1 MKRLF
6 PLALA
11 LAVAGTGAGCAPTE
25 GPPRALAPQLVPD
38 TNHPDYRVSGPIGS
52 PKALQQPLL
61 SYGSS
66 GTVSLPAQQGAG
78 AGDVSLDFAD
88 TDIREVVAQILGSI
102 LKVNYTIDPAV
113 HGTATLHT
121 VTPLARSQL
130 LPTLEALLSETGAT
144 LVDTDGLYRVLPAA
158 APGSGSASSAGLA
171 SGGGT
176 SGAQLV
182 PLRYVSA
189 TDLAKVLQPFAGQS
203 ARIVVD
209 PGSNSLVIAG
219 DPDARDAL
227 VALAQAFD
235 TNLLAG
241 QSYAL
246 LPSPQGGA
254 ADFAT
259 ELQTAF
265 RAQGGG
271 LTNLVRVVPM
281 ERAGAVLVI
290 ASQPEYIDAARRV
303 YDLLERKQRATVR
316 SWNVYYLKDAKAE
329 DAAYLLQEAFTPDN
343 VTATPSSTTTSQQ
356 SGTSATGGAGTPGIG
371 TGTSA
376 GAGAGGSSQTAVGGG
391 IGTGTAINGTS
402 GGILGGGNSEP
413 AATGGS
419 SSGQSAAP
427 SQTAANPLLGGLSAS
442 GGGAGGAS
450 DADALRIIPDDHN
463 NSVMIYATQDEEE
476 RIDAMLRKIDILPL
490 QVRIDAT
497 IAEVT
502 LNSALQYGTQFFFRS
517 GGINGILNNTAAAT
531 PLGTPSS
538 TVLSTAFPGFVLSGN
553 GAGGA
558 PIALQALQAVTTVK
572 VLSSPELM
580 VLDGETA
587 RLQVGQLVPYLASSS
602 QSTVANSA
610 VINNINYQPT
620 GVIMSVTPR
629 ISEGGRVTLDIS
641 QQVSAVDTSVS
652 TSTTGISS
660 PTFSEQDVSSRVTVQ
675 DGQTVGLA
683 GLITDNLTKTN
694 SGIPFLKDIP
704 LIGLL
709 AGTQNNTRTRDEL
722 LILITPHVQYDENDA
737 RALTADLQSQ
747 LQDAATVPGELNS
760 LQSPGSDDPNS
771 VVRRQLRL
779 DQ

>member
-1 MKRLF
+1 MKRLL
-6 PLALA
+6 PLVIALA
-11 LAVAGTGAGCAPTE
+11 AAGCAPTE
-25 GPPRALAPQLVPD
+25 GPPRVLAPQLLPD
-38 TNHPDYRVSGPIGS
+38 TNHPDHRVSGPIGS
-52 PKALQQPLL
+52 PTPLQQPVL
-61 SYGSS
+61 SYGAP

-78 AGDVSLDFAD
+78 AGDVTLDFAD
-88 TDIREVVAQILGSI
+88 TDIREVVAEILGSI
-102 LKVNYTIDPAV
+102 LKVNYSIDPAV

-144 LVDTDGLYRVLPAA
+144 LVDTNGLYRVLPLAA
-158 APGSGSASSAGLA
+158 AGGGGAGGGLA
-171 SGGGT
+171 AGSDT
-176 SGAQLV
+176 SGDQLV
-182 PLRYVSA
+182 TLHYVSA
-189 TDLAKVLQPFAGQS
+189 ADLAKVLQPFAGQG
-203 ARIVVD
+203 ARIAVD

-227 VALAQAFD
+227 VSLAQAFD

-265 RAQGGG
+265 RAQGEG
-271 LTNLVRVVPM
+271 LTNVVRVVPM

-290 ASQPEYIDAARRV
+290 ASQPDYIDAARRI
-303 YDLLERKQRATVR
+303 YDLLEQKQRETVR

-343 VTATPSSTTTSQQ
+343 VTATPSSSTTSQQ
-356 SGTSATGGAGTPGIG
+356 SGATSGGATSSPGIG
-371 TGTSA
+371 GGTSA
-376 GAGAGGSSQTAVGGG
+376 SSSGGIGSQGFGTGSAIGGASGGVVGGGGSSGQGA
-391 IGTGTAINGTS
+391 S
-402 GGILGGGNSEP
+402 GG
-413 AATGGS
+413 ATG
-419 SSGQSAAP
+419 SGGPAP
-427 SQTAANPLLGGLSAS
+427 AQAAANPLLGGL
-442 GGGAGGAS
+442 GAGGGGGS
-450 DADALRIIPDDHN
+450 TSGADALRIIPDDHN
-463 NSVMIYATQDEEE
+463 NSVMIYATQDEED
-476 RIDAMLRKIDILPL
+476 RIDGMLRKIDILPL

-502 LNSALQYGTQFFFRS
+502 LNSQLQYGTQFFFRS
-517 GGINGILNNTAAAT
+517 GGINGILNNTSGPT
-531 PLGTPSS
+531 PLGSTPAS
-538 TVLSTAFPGFVLSGN
+538 TILSTAFPGFILSGS

-587 RLQVGQLVPYLASSS
+587 RLQVGQLVPYLTSSS

-629 ISEGGRVTLDIS
+629 VSEDGLVTLDIS
-641 QQVSAVDTSVS
+641 QQVSSVDTSVS
-652 TSTTGISS
+652 TTTTGISS
-660 PTFSEQDVSSRVTVQ
+660 PTFSEQDVSSRVTVK

-683 GLITDNLTKTN
+683 GLITDNLTKSN

-747 LQDAATVPGELNS
+747 LRDAATIPGELNG
-760 LQSPGSDDPNS
+760 LQSPGSDDPNA
-771 VVRRQLRL
+771 VVRQKLRL

>member
-1 MKRLF
+1 MKRLL
-6 PLALA
+6 PLVVALA
-11 LAVAGTGAGCAPTE
+11 AAGCAPTE
-25 GPPRALAPQLVPD
+25 GPPQALAPQLLPD
-38 TNHPDYRVSGPIGS
+38 TNHPDNRVSGPIGY
-52 PKALQQPLL
+52 PTPLQQPVL
-61 SYGSS
+61 SYGAPS
-66 GTVSLPAQQGAG
+66 TVSLPAEQGAG

-130 LPTLEALLSETGAT
+130 LPTLQALLSEAGAT
-144 LVDTDGLYRVLPAA
+144 LVDTDGLYRILPLAA
-158 APGSGSASSAGLA
+158 AGGGGGVAGGGLA
-171 SGGGT
+171 AGSDT

-182 PLRYVSA
+182 ALQYVSA
-189 TDLAKVLQPFAGQS
+189 TDLAKVLQPFAGQG
-203 ARIVVD
+203 ARIAVD

-246 LPSPQGGA
+246 LPAPQGGA

-265 RAQGGG
+265 RAQGEG
-271 LTNLVRVVPM
+271 LTNVVRVVPM

-290 ASQPEYIDAARRV
+290 ASQPDYIDAARRV
-303 YDLLERKQRATVR
+303 YDLLEQRQRETVR

-343 VTATPSSTTTSQQ
+343 VTATPSGSTTNQQNSTTTQGSV
-356 SGTSATGGAGTPGIG
+356 GTSGIDTGTGAGTAGGVSSQGIG
-371 TGTSA
+371 S
-376 GAGAGGSSQTAVGGG
+376 
-391 IGTGTAINGTS
+391 GTAINGSS
-402 GGILGGGNSEP
+402 GGVFGGGTMGP
-413 AATGGS
+413 AAGGGGS
-419 SSGQSAAP
+419 TASSAAP
-427 SQTAANPLLGGLSAS
+427 SQTAANPLLGGLNASAA
-442 GGGAGGAS
+442 GGGTS
-450 DADALRIIPDDHN
+450 DADALRIIPDEQN

-502 LNSALQYGTQFFFRS
+502 LNSQLQYGTQFFFRS
-517 GGINGILNNTAAAT
+517 GGINGILNNTSVST
-531 PLGTPSS
+531 PLGATPAS
-538 TVLSTAFPGFVLSGN
+538 TVLSTAFPGFILSGN
-553 GAGGA
+553 AAGGA

-587 RLQVGQLVPYLASSS
+587 RLQVGQLVPYLTSSS

-629 ISEGGRVTLDIS
+629 VSEGGLVTLDIS

-652 TSTTGISS
+652 TTTTGISS

-747 LQDAATVPGELNS
+747 LQDAAAVPGELNR
-760 LQSPGSDDPNS
+760 LQSPGSDDPNA
-771 VVRRQLRL
+771 VVRQQLRL

>member
-1 MKRLF
+1 MKRLL
-6 PLALA
+6 P
-11 LAVAGTGAGCAPTE
+11 LAVALAAAGCAPTE
-25 GPPRALAPQLVPD
+25 GPPRALAPQLLPD
-38 TNHPDYRVSGPIGS
+38 TNHPDNRVSGPIGY
-52 PKALQQPLL
+52 PTPLQQPIL
-61 SYGSS
+61 SYGAP
-66 GTVSLPAQQGAG
+66 GTVSLPAGQGPG

-88 TDIREVVAQILGSI
+88 TDIREVIAQILGSI

-144 LVDTDGLYRVLPAA
+144 LVDTDGLYRVLPLAA
-158 APGSGSASSAGLA
+158 ASGAGGPAGGGLA
-171 SGGGT
+171 SGGDT
-176 SGAQLV
+176 SGDQLV
-182 PLRYVSA
+182 SLRYVSA
-189 TDLAKVLQPFAGQS
+189 TDLAKVLQPFAGQG
-203 ARIVVD
+203 ARIAVD

-227 VALAQAFD
+227 VSLAQAFD
-235 TNLLAG
+235 SNLLAG

-265 RAQGGG
+265 RSQGEG
-271 LTNLVRVVPM
+271 LTNVVRVVPM
-281 ERAGAVLVI
+281 ERAGAVLVV

-303 YDLLERKQRATVR
+303 YDLLERKQRETVR

-343 VTATPSSTTTSQQ
+343 VTATPSSSTTSQQ
-356 SGTSATGGAGTPGIG
+356 SSTTTQGGSTSQGIG

-376 GAGAGGSSQTAVGGG
+376 ASAGGAGSQG
-391 IGTGTAINGTS
+391 IGTGTSINGTS
-402 GGILGGGNSEP
+402 GGILGSGGGTGQ
-413 AATGGS
+413 AA
-419 SSGQSAAP
+419 SGDASAGASAAP
-427 SQTAANPLLGGLSAS
+427 SQTAANPLLGGLNGS
-442 GGGAGGAS
+442 GGAGGAT
-450 DADALRIIPDDHN
+450 DTDALRIIPDEQN

-476 RIDAMLRKIDILPL
+476 RVDAMLRKIDILPL

-502 LNSALQYGTQFFFRS
+502 LNSQLQYGTQFFFRS
-517 GGINGILNNTAAAT
+517 GGINGILNNTAT
-531 PLGTPSS
+531 P
-538 TVLSTAFPGFVLSGN
+538 TVLGLTPATTALSPAFPGFILSGN

-587 RLQVGQLVPYLASSS
+587 RLQVGQLVPYLTSSS

-629 ISEGGRVTLDIS
+629 VSEGGLVTLDIS

-652 TSTTGISS
+652 TTTTGISS

-683 GLITDNLTKTN
+683 GLITDNQTKTN

-722 LILITPHVQYDENDA
+722 LILITPHVQFDENDA

-747 LQDAATVPGELNS
+747 LQDAATVPAELNG
-760 LQSPGSDDPNS
+760 LQSPGSDDPNA

>member
-1 MKRLF
+1 MKRLL
-6 PLALA
+6 P
-11 LAVAGTGAGCAPTE
+11 LAVALAAAGAAAGCAPTA
-25 GPPRALAPQLVPD
+25 GPPRTLAPQLLPD
-38 TNHPDYRVSGPIGS
+38 TNHPDDRVSGPIGY
-52 PKALQQPLL
+52 PAAMPQPLL
-61 SYGSS
+61 SYGAPA
-66 GTVSLPAQQGAG
+66 TVSLPPAQGAG

-144 LVDTDGLYRVLPAA
+144 LVETDGLYRVLPASGA
-158 APGSGSASSAGLA
+158 GGAGGGAGGPGGGGLA
-171 SGGGT
+171 GGGDT
-176 SGAQLV
+176 SGDQLV
-182 PLRYVSA
+182 PLHYVSA
-189 TDLAKVLQPFAGQS
+189 TDLAKVLQPFVGQS
-203 ARIVVD
+203 ARIAVD

-227 VALAQAFD
+227 VSLAQAFD

-265 RAQGGG
+265 RSQGDG
-271 LTNLVRVVPM
+271 LTNVVRVVPM
-281 ERAGAVLVI
+281 ERAGAVLLI
-290 ASQPEYIDAARRV
+290 AAQPAYIDAARRV
-303 YDLLERKQRATVR
+303 YDLLERKQRETVR
-316 SWNVYYLKDAKAE
+316 NWNVYYLKDTKAE

-343 VTATPSSTTTSQQ
+343 VTATPSASTTNQQ
-356 SGTSATGGAGTPGIG
+356 GSGATTGGTSSSGIG

-376 GAGAGGSSQTAVGGG
+376 GTASGGSPG
-391 IGTGTAINGTS
+391 IGSGTSINGTS
-402 GGILGGGNSEP
+402 GGILGGG
-413 AATGGS
+413 
-419 SSGQSAAP
+419 SSGAGAGGGASTGASAAP
-427 SQTAANPLLGGLSAS
+427 SQTAANPLLGGLGAS
-442 GGGAGGAS
+442 GGSGGTT
-450 DADALRIIPDDHN
+450 DTDALRIIPDEQN
-463 NSVMIYATQDEEE
+463 NSVMIYATQDEED
-476 RIDAMLRKIDILPL
+476 RIDAMLRKIDIVPL

-502 LNSALQYGTQFFFRS
+502 LNSQLQYGTQFFFRS
-517 GGINGILNNTAAAT
+517 GGINGILNNTSVST
-531 PLGTPSS
+531 PLGSTPAS

-580 VLDGETA
+580 VLDGQTA
-587 RLQVGQLVPYLASSS
+587 RLQVGQLVPYLTSSS

-610 VINNINYQPT
+610 VINSIDYQPT
-620 GVIMSVTPR
+620 GVIMNVTPR
-629 ISEGGRVTLDIS
+629 VSEGGLVTLDIS

-652 TSTTGISS
+652 TTTTGISS
-660 PTFSEQDVSSRVTVQ
+660 PTFSEQDVSSRVTVK

-683 GLITDNLTKTN
+683 GLITDNLTKSN

-737 RALTADLQSQ
+737 RALTSDLQSQ
-747 LQDAATVPGELNS
+747 LQDAATVPGELNG
-760 LQSPGSDDPNS
+760 LQSPGSDDPNA
-771 VVRRQLRL
+771 VVRHQLHL

>member
-1 MKRLF
+1 MKRLL
-6 PLALA
+6 PLVVALA
-11 LAVAGTGAGCAPTE
+11 AAGCAPTE
-25 GPPRALAPQLVPD
+25 GTPRALAPQLLPD
-38 TNHPDYRVSGPIGS
+38 TNHPDMRVSGPIGT
-52 PKALQQPLL
+52 PTPLQQPVL
-61 SYGSS
+61 SYGTP
-66 GTVSLPAQQGAG
+66 GTVSLPAGQGAG

-88 TDIREVVAQILGSI
+88 TDIRVVVAQILGSI

-130 LPTLEALLSETGAT
+130 LPTLQALLSETGAT
-144 LVDTDGLYRVLPAA
+144 LADTDGLYRVLPIAA
-158 APGSGSASSAGLA
+158 AGAAGGGGAGGGGLAGSSAT
-171 SGGGT
+171 SGG
-176 SGAQLV
+176 QLL
-182 PLRYVSA
+182 PLRYASA
-189 TDLAKVLQPFAGQS
+189 TDLAKVLQPFIGQS
-203 ARIVVD
+203 ARIAVD

-219 DPDARDAL
+219 DPDARNAL
-227 VALAQAFD
+227 VSLAQAFD

-265 RAQGGG
+265 RAQGTG
-271 LTNLVRVVPM
+271 LTNVVRVVPM

-290 ASQPEYIDAARRV
+290 ASQPQYIDAARRV
-303 YDLLERKQRATVR
+303 YDLLEQKQRATVR
-316 SWNVYYLKDAKAE
+316 SWNVYYLKNAKSE
-329 DAAYLLQEAFTPDN
+329 DTAYLLQEAFTPDN
-343 VTATPSSTTTSQQ
+343 VTATPSSSTASQQ
-356 SGTSATGGAGTPGIG
+356 GSTTASGGTSGTGIG
-371 TGTSA
+371 TGTNA
-376 GAGAGGSSQTAVGGG
+376 GSGGG
-391 IGTGTAINGTS
+391 IGTQGIGSGSSIGGTS
-402 GGILGGGNSEP
+402 GGLLGGGGQS
-413 AATGGS
+413 AGGGS
-419 SSGQSAAP
+419 SGGTSAAP
-427 SQTAANPLLGGLSAS
+427 SQTAANPLLGGLNS
-442 GGGAGGAS
+442 GGGGGGSS
-450 DADALRIIPDDHN
+450 DTDALRIIPDQQN
-463 NSVMIYATQDEEE
+463 NSVMIYATQDEED
-476 RIDAMLRKIDILPL
+476 RINAMLRKIDIVPL

-502 LNSALQYGTQFFFRS
+502 LNSALQYGTQFFFKS
-517 GGINGILNNTAAAT
+517 GGINGILNNGNSA
-531 PLGTPSS
+531 LGTPAS
-538 TVLSTAFPGFVLSGN
+538 TILSTAFPGFVLGGT

-587 RLQVGQLVPYLASSS
+587 RLQVGQLVPYLTSSS
-602 QSTVANSA
+602 QSTVAAAA

-629 ISEGGRVTLDIS
+629 VSEGGLVTLDIS
-641 QQVSAVDTSVS
+641 QQVSAIDTSVS
-652 TSTTGISS
+652 TTTTGISS
-660 PTFSEQDVSSRVTVQ
+660 PTFSEQNVSSRVTVQ

-683 GLITDNLTKTN
+683 GLITDNLTKSN

-709 AGTQNNTRTRDEL
+709 AGTQHNTRTRDEL

-747 LQDAATVPGELNS
+747 LQDAATVPAELNG
-760 LQSPGSDDPNS
+760 LQSPGSDDPNA

-779 DQ
+779 DH

>member
-1 MKRLF
+1 MKRLL
-6 PLALA
+6 PLVVALA
-11 LAVAGTGAGCAPTE
+11 AAGCAATGVPPT
-25 GPPRALAPQLVPD
+25 ALTPQLLPD
-38 TNHPDYRVSGPIGS
+38 TDHANTRVSGPIGYPGPS
-52 PKALQQPLL
+52 RQPVL
-61 SYGSS
+61 SYGEPT
-66 GTVSLPAQQGAG
+66 TVSLPAGQGAG

-88 TDIREVVAQILGSI
+88 TDIREVVAQILGAI

-130 LPTLEALLSETGAT
+130 LPTLQALLSETGAT
-144 LVDTDGLYRVLPAA
+144 LVNTDGLYRILPAA
-158 APGSGSASSAGLA
+158 STAGGGSSAAGGLA
-171 SGGGT
+171 AGGGT
-176 SGAQLV
+176 AGDQLV
-182 PLRYVSA
+182 PLHYASA
-189 TDLAKVLQPFAGQS
+189 TDLAKVLQPFVAQG
-203 ARIVVD
+203 ARIAVD

-265 RAQGGG
+265 RAQGEG
-271 LTNLVRVVPM
+271 LTNVVRVVPM
-281 ERAGAVLVI
+281 ERAGAVLII
-290 ASQPEYIDAARRV
+290 ASAPAYIDQAKRV
-303 YDLLERKQRATVR
+303 YDLLERQQRQTVR
-316 SWNVYYLKDAKAE
+316 SWNVYYLKDTKAE

-343 VTATPSSTTTSQQ
+343 VTATPSASTTSQQ
-356 SGTSATGGAGTPGIG
+356 SGAASSGGTSGSGIG
-371 TGTSA
+371 TGTTA
-376 GAGAGGSSQTAVGGG
+376 GAAGGAGSQGIGFGTSISGAAGGAGSGGG
-391 IGTGTAINGTS
+391 IGQGSS
-402 GGILGGGNSEP
+402 GAS
-413 AATGGS
+413 ATGS
-419 SSGQSAAP
+419 AAAP
-427 SQTAANPLLGGLSAS
+427 SQTAANPLLGGLNSS
-442 GGGAGGAS
+442 GGGGMS
-450 DADALRIIPDDHN
+450 DSDALRIIPDAQN
-463 NSVMIYATQDEEE
+463 NSMLIYATQDEQD
-476 RIDAMLRKIDILPL
+476 RIDAMLRKIDIVPL

-502 LNSALQYGTQFFFRS
+502 LNSQLQYGTQFFFKS
-517 GGINGILNNTAAAT
+517 GGINGILNNTT
-531 PLGTPSS
+531 SSTLLGSNPAS

-572 VLSSPELM
+572 VLSSPELL

-587 RLQVGQLVPYLASSS
+587 RLQVGQLVPYLTSSA
-602 QSTVANSA
+602 QSTVANSE
-610 VINNINYQPT
+610 VVNNINYQPT
-620 GVIMSVTPR
+620 GVIMSVTPQV
-629 ISEGGRVTLDIS
+629 SEGGLVTLDIS
-641 QQVSAVDTSVS
+641 QQVSAVDTSVN
-652 TSTTGISS
+652 TTTTGISS
-660 PTFSEQDVSSRVTVQ
+660 PTFTQQEVTSKVTVQ

-683 GLITDNLTKTN
+683 GLITDNLTKSN

-722 LILITPHVQYDENDA
+722 LILITPHVEYNERDA

-747 LQDAATVPGELNS
+747 LQDAAAVPADLNRA
-760 LQSPGSDDPNS
+760 QSPGSDDPNA
-771 VVRRQLRL
+771 VIRRQLRL

>member
-1 MKRLF
+1 MKRLL
-6 PLALA
+6 PLVIALA
-11 LAVAGTGAGCAPTE
+11 AAGCAPTE
-25 GPPRALAPQLVPD
+25 GPPRVLAPQLLPD
-38 TNHPDYRVSGPIGS
+38 TNHPDHRVSGPIGS
-52 PKALQQPLL
+52 PTPLQQPVL
-61 SYGSS
+61 SYGAP
-66 GTVSLPAQQGAG
+66 GTVSLPTQQGAG
-78 AGDVSLDFAD
+78 AGDVTLDFAD
-88 TDIREVVAQILGSI
+88 TDIREVVAEILGSI
-102 LKVNYTIDPAV
+102 LKVNYSIDPAV

-144 LVDTDGLYRVLPAA
+144 LVDTNGLYRVLPLAA
-158 APGSGSASSAGLA
+158 AGGGGAGGGLA
-171 SGGGT
+171 AGSDT
-176 SGAQLV
+176 SGDQLV
-182 PLRYVSA
+182 TLHYVSA
-189 TDLAKVLQPFAGQS
+189 ADLAKVLQPFAGQG
-203 ARIVVD
+203 ARIAVD

-227 VALAQAFD
+227 VSLAQAFD

-265 RAQGGG
+265 RAQGEG
-271 LTNLVRVVPM
+271 LTNVVRVVPM

-290 ASQPEYIDAARRV
+290 ASQPDYIDAARRI
-303 YDLLERKQRATVR
+303 YDLLEQKQRETVR

-343 VTATPSSTTTSQQ
+343 VTATPSSSTTSQQ
-356 SGTSATGGAGTPGIG
+356 SGATSGGATSSPGIG
-371 TGTSA
+371 GGTSA
-376 GAGAGGSSQTAVGGG
+376 SSSGGIGSQGFGTGSAIGGASGGVVGGGGSSGQGA
-391 IGTGTAINGTS
+391 S
-402 GGILGGGNSEP
+402 GG
-413 AATGGS
+413 ATG
-419 SSGQSAAP
+419 SGGPAP
-427 SQTAANPLLGGLSAS
+427 AQAAANPLLGGL
-442 GGGAGGAS
+442 GAGGGGGS
-450 DADALRIIPDDHN
+450 TSGADALRIIPDDHN
-463 NSVMIYATQDEEE
+463 NSVMIYATQDEED
-476 RIDAMLRKIDILPL
+476 RIDGMLRKIDILPL

-502 LNSALQYGTQFFFRS
+502 LNSQLQYGTQFFFRS
-517 GGINGILNNTAAAT
+517 GGINGILNNTSGPT
-531 PLGTPSS
+531 PLGSTPAS
-538 TVLSTAFPGFVLSGN
+538 TILSTAFPGFILSGS

-587 RLQVGQLVPYLASSS
+587 RLQVGQLVPYLTSSS

-629 ISEGGRVTLDIS
+629 VSEDGLVTLDIS
-641 QQVSAVDTSVS
+641 QQVSSVDTSVS
-652 TSTTGISS
+652 TTTTGISS
-660 PTFSEQDVSSRVTVQ
+660 PTFSEQDVSSRVTVK

-683 GLITDNLTKTN
+683 GLITDNLTKSN

-747 LQDAATVPGELNS
+747 LRDAATIPGELNG
-760 LQSPGSDDPNS
+760 LQSPGSDDPNA
-771 VVRRQLRL
+771 VVRQKLRL

>member
-1 MKRLF
+1 MKRL
-6 PLALA
+6 PLAVA
-11 LAVAGTGAGCAPTE
+11 LAVAGAAAGCAPTE
-25 GPPRALAPQLVPD
+25 GPPRALPPQLLPD
-38 TNHPDYRVSGPIGS
+38 TNHPNERVSGPIGS
-52 PKALQQPLL
+52 PTPLQQPLL
-61 SYGSS
+61 SYGTP
-66 GTVSLPAQQGAG
+66 GTVSLPSGQGPG

-102 LKVNYTIDPAV
+102 LRVNYTIDPAV

-144 LVDTDGLYRVLPAA
+144 LVDTDGLYRVVPAA
-158 APGSGSASSAGLA
+158 APGSASASSGGLA
-171 SGGGT
+171 GGGGT
-176 SGAQLV
+176 SGDQLV
-182 PLRYVSA
+182 PLHYVSA

-203 ARIVVD
+203 ARIAVD

-265 RAQGGG
+265 RAQGQG

-290 ASQPEYIDAARRV
+290 ASQPDYIDAARRV

-356 SGTSATGGAGTPGIG
+356 SGTSATGTTGTPGIG

-376 GAGAGGSSQTAVGGG
+376 GAGAGGSGQTAGSGG
-391 IGTGTAINGTS
+391 IGTGTSINGTS
-402 GGILGGGNSEP
+402 GGILGGGNPEP

-427 SQTAANPLLGGLSAS
+427 SQTAANPLLGGLGA
-442 GGGAGGAS
+442 GGGAGGGS
-450 DADALRIIPDDHN
+450 GADALRIIPDDHN
-463 NSVMIYATQDEEE
+463 NSVMIYSTQDEEE

-531 PLGTPSS
+531 PLGTPTS

-587 RLQVGQLVPYLASSS
+587 RLQVGQLVPYLTSSS

-641 QQVSAVDTSVS
+641 QQVSAVDTSVN
-652 TSTTGISS
+652 TTTTGISS

-722 LILITPHVQYDENDA
+722 LILITPHVQFDENDA

-747 LQDAATVPGELNS
+747 LQDAATVPGQLNS
-760 LQSPGSDDPNS
+760 LQSPGSDDPNA
-771 VVRRQLRL
+771 VARQRLRL

>member
-1 MKRLF
+1 MKRLL
-6 PLALA
+6 P
-11 LAVAGTGAGCAPTE
+11 LAVALAAAGCAQTE
-25 GPPRALAPQLVPD
+25 APPRALAPQLLPD
-38 TNHPDYRVSGPIGS
+38 TNHPDNRISGPIGY
-52 PKALQQPLL
+52 PTPLQQPVL
-61 SYGSS
+61 SYGTP
-66 GTVSLPAQQGAG
+66 GTVSLPADQGAG
-78 AGDVSLDFAD
+78 GGDVSLDFAD

-121 VTPLARSQL
+121 VTPLSRSQL

-144 LVDTDGLYRVLPAA
+144 LVDTDGLYRILPLAA
-158 APGSGSASSAGLA
+158 AGGGGGAAGGGLA
-171 SGGGT
+171 TGSDT
-176 SGAQLV
+176 SGDQLV
-182 PLRYVSA
+182 ALQYVSA
-189 TDLAKVLQPFAGQS
+189 TDLARVLQPFAGQG
-203 ARIVVD
+203 ARIAVD

-265 RAQGGG
+265 RAEGQG

-290 ASQPEYIDAARRV
+290 AAQPEYIDAARRV
-303 YDLLERKQRATVR
+303 YDLLEQKQRETVR

-343 VTATPSSTTTSQQ
+343 VTATPSSSTTGQQ
-356 SGTSATGGAGTPGIG
+356 SGTPTAGSTSGSGIG

-376 GAGAGGSSQTAVGGG
+376 SSSGG
-391 IGTGTAINGTS
+391 IGTQGIGSGAAINGTS
-402 GGILGGGNSEP
+402 GGILGSSGNGQ
-413 AATGGS
+413 AASGGS
-419 SSGQSAAP
+419 SAGSSPAP
-427 SQTAANPLLGGLSAS
+427 SQTAANPLLGGLNS
-442 GGGAGGAS
+442 GGGGGAAS
-450 DADALRIIPDDHN
+450 DTDTLRIIPDDQN

-502 LNSALQYGTQFFFRS
+502 LNSQLQYGTQFFFRS
-517 GGINGILNNTAAAT
+517 GGINGILNNTAAST
-531 PLGTPSS
+531 PLGTPAS
-538 TVLSTAFPGFVLSGN
+538 TVLSTAFPGFVLAGS

-587 RLQVGQLVPYLASSS
+587 RLQVGQLVPYLTSSS
-602 QSTVANSA
+602 QSTVADSA

-629 ISEGGRVTLDIS
+629 VSEGGLVTLDIS

-652 TSTTGISS
+652 TTTTGISS

-747 LQDAATVPGELNS
+747 LQDAATVPGELNG
-760 LQSPGSDDPNS
+760 LQSPGSDDPNA

>member
-1 MKRLF
+1 MKRLL
-6 PLALA
+6 P
-11 LAVAGTGAGCAPTE
+11 LAVALAAAGCAPTE
-25 GPPRALAPQLVPD
+25 APPRALAPQLLPD
-38 TNHPDYRVSGPIGS
+38 TNHPDNRVSGPIGS
-52 PKALQQPLL
+52 PTPLQQPVL
-61 SYGSS
+61 SYGAP

-121 VTPLARSQL
+121 VTPLTRSQL

-144 LVDTDGLYRVLPAA
+144 LVNTDGLYRILPLAA
-158 APGSGSASSAGLA
+158 AGGQAGGGQAGGGLA
-171 SGGGT
+171 AGGDT
-176 SGAQLV
+176 SGDQLV
-182 PLRYVSA
+182 SLRYVSA
-189 TDLAKVLQPFAGQS
+189 TDLAKVLQPFAGQG
-203 ARIVVD
+203 ARIAVD

-227 VALAQAFD
+227 VSLAQAFD

-265 RAQGGG
+265 RAQGAG
-271 LTNLVRVVPM
+271 LTNVVRVVPM

-290 ASQPEYIDAARRV
+290 ASEPEYVDAARRV
-303 YDLLERKQRATVR
+303 YDLLEQKQRETVR
-316 SWNVYYLKDAKAE
+316 SWNVYYLRDAKAE

-343 VTATPSSTTTSQQ
+343 VTATPSSSTTSQQ
-356 SGTSATGGAGTPGIG
+356 SGTSTQGSTSSPGIGNGTNAGTSGGISSQGIG
-371 TGTSA
+371 TGTD
-376 GAGAGGSSQTAVGGG
+376 
-391 IGTGTAINGTS
+391 INGTT
-402 GGILGGGNSEP
+402 GGILGGGGGTGQ
-413 AATGGS
+413 AAGGGS
-419 SSGQSAAP
+419 ASGQNAAP
-427 SQTAANPLLGGLSAS
+427 SQTAANPLLGGLS
-442 GGGAGGAS
+442 GGGGTGAES
-450 DADALRIIPDDHN
+450 DTNALRIIPDEHN
-463 NSVMIYATQDEEE
+463 NSVMIYATQDEED

-502 LNSALQYGTQFFFRS
+502 LNSQLQYGTQFFFRS
-517 GGINGILNNTAAAT
+517 GGINGILNNTSIST
-531 PLGTPSS
+531 PLGSAPAS
-538 TVLSTAFPGFVLSGN
+538 TVLSTAFPGFILSGN

-587 RLQVGQLVPYLASSS
+587 RLQVGQLVPYLSSSS
-602 QSTVANSA
+602 QSTVAGSA
-610 VINNINYQPT
+610 VINNVQYQPT

-629 ISEGGRVTLDIS
+629 VSEGGLVTLDIS

-652 TSTTGISS
+652 TTTTGIMS

-709 AGTQNNTRTRDEL
+709 AGTQNNQRTRDEL

-747 LQDAATVPGELNS
+747 LQDAATVPAELNG
-760 LQSPGSDDPNS
+760 LQSPGSDDPNAI
-771 VVRRQLRL
+771 VRQKLRL

>member
-1 MKRLF
+1 MKRLL
-6 PLALA
+6 PLVIALA
-11 LAVAGTGAGCAPTE
+11 AAGCAPTE
-25 GPPRALAPQLVPD
+25 GPPRVLAPQLLPD
-38 TNHPDYRVSGPIGS
+38 TNHPDHRVSGPIGS
-52 PKALQQPLL
+52 PTPLQQPVL
-61 SYGSS
+61 SYGAP

-78 AGDVSLDFAD
+78 AGDVTLDFAD
-88 TDIREVVAQILGSI
+88 TDIREVVAEILGSI
-102 LKVNYTIDPAV
+102 LKVNYSIDPAV

-144 LVDTDGLYRVLPAA
+144 LVDTNGLYRVLPLAA
-158 APGSGSASSAGLA
+158 AGGGGGGAGGGLA
-171 SGGGT
+171 AGSDT
-176 SGAQLV
+176 SGDQLV
-182 PLRYVSA
+182 TLHYVSA
-189 TDLAKVLQPFAGQS
+189 ADLAKVLQPFAGQG
-203 ARIVVD
+203 ARIAVD

-227 VALAQAFD
+227 VSLAQAFD

-265 RAQGGG
+265 RAQGEG
-271 LTNLVRVVPM
+271 LTSVVRVVPM

-290 ASQPEYIDAARRV
+290 ASQPDYIDAARRI
-303 YDLLERKQRATVR
+303 YDLLEQKQRETVR

-343 VTATPSSTTTSQQ
+343 VTATPSSSTTSQQ
-356 SGTSATGGAGTPGIG
+356 SGATSGGATSSPGIG
-371 TGTSA
+371 GGTSA
-376 GAGAGGSSQTAVGGG
+376 SSSGGIGSQGFGTGSSIGGASGGVLGGGSSGQGA
-391 IGTGTAINGTS
+391 S
-402 GGILGGGNSEP
+402 GG
-413 AATGGS
+413 ATG
-419 SSGQSAAP
+419 SGGAP
-427 SQTAANPLLGGLSAS
+427 PAQAAANPLLGGL
-442 GGGAGGAS
+442 GAGGGGGGTS
-450 DADALRIIPDDHN
+450 GADALRIIPDDHN
-463 NSVMIYATQDEEE
+463 NSVMIYATQDEED
-476 RIDAMLRKIDILPL
+476 RIDGMLRKIDILPL

-502 LNSALQYGTQFFFRS
+502 LNSQLQYGTQFFFRS
-517 GGINGILNNTAAAT
+517 GGINGILNNTSGPT
-531 PLGTPSS
+531 PLGSTPAS
-538 TVLSTAFPGFVLSGN
+538 TILSTAFPGFILSGS

-587 RLQVGQLVPYLASSS
+587 RLQVGQLVPYLTSSS

-629 ISEGGRVTLDIS
+629 VSEDGLVTLDIS
-641 QQVSAVDTSVS
+641 QQVSSVDTSVS
-652 TSTTGISS
+652 TTTTGISS
-660 PTFSEQDVSSRVTVQ
+660 PTFSEQDVSSRVTVK

-683 GLITDNLTKTN
+683 GLITDNLTKSN

-747 LQDAATVPGELNS
+747 LRDAATIPGELNG
-760 LQSPGSDDPNS
+760 LQSPGSDDPNA
-771 VVRRQLRL
+771 VVRQKLRL

>member
-1 MKRLF
+1 MKRLL
-6 PLALA
+6 PLAIVLA
-11 LAVAGTGAGCAPTE
+11 AAGCAPTA
-25 GPPRALAPQLVPD
+25 GSPRALTPQLLPD
-38 TNHPDYRVSGPIGS
+38 TDHPDTRVSGPIGY
-52 PKALQQPLL
+52 PTPLQPPVL
-61 SYGSS
+61 SYGVP
-66 GTVSLPAQQGAG
+66 GTVSLPAGQDAG

-102 LKVNYTIDPAV
+102 LKVNYSIDPAV

-121 VTPLARSQL
+121 VTPLTRSQL

-144 LVDTDGLYRVLPAA
+144 LVASDGLYRVLPVTAAGGAA
-158 APGSGSASSAGLA
+158 AAGSGGLA
-171 SGGGT
+171 AGEGT
-176 SGAQLV
+176 SGDELV
-182 PLRYVSA
+182 PLHFVSA
-189 TDLAKVLQPFAGQS
+189 TDLAKVLQPFVGQGV
-203 ARIVVD
+203 RIAID

-254 ADFAT
+254 GDFAT

-265 RAQGGG
+265 RAQGEG
-271 LTNLVRVVPM
+271 LTNVVRVVPM

-290 ASQPEYIDAARRV
+290 ASQPQYIDAARRV
-303 YDLLERKQRATVR
+303 YDLLQRQQRETVR
-316 SWNVYYLKDAKAE
+316 SWNVDYLKDTKAE
-329 DAAYLLQEAFTPDN
+329 DAAYILQEAFTPDN
-343 VTATPSSTTTSQQ
+343 VTATPASSTPPQQSSAATS
-356 SGTSATGGAGTPGIG
+356 SGTSTGSAGASGGGSGIGAGTSAAASGGAGSQGIG
-371 TGTSA
+371 FGTS
-376 GAGAGGSSQTAVGGG
+376 
-391 IGTGTAINGTS
+391 ING
-402 GGILGGGNSEP
+402 
-413 AATGGS
+413 
-419 SSGQSAAP
+419 SSGQSSSGDTGQSSAATP
-427 SQTAANPLLGGLSAS
+427 SQTAANPLLGGLGGSGS
-442 GGGAGGAS
+442 GGATSGT
-450 DADALRIIPDDHN
+450 DTLRIIPDEQN
-463 NSVMIYATQDEEE
+463 NSLLIYATQDEDE
-476 RIDAMLRKIDILPL
+476 RIEAMLRKIDIVPL

-502 LNSALQYGTQFFFRS
+502 LNSQLQYGTQFFFKS
-517 GGINGILNNTAAAT
+517 GGINGILNNTTTTTALGSNPAA
-531 PLGTPSS
+531 
-538 TVLSTAFPGFVLSGN
+538 TVLSTAFPGFILGGN

-572 VLSSPELM
+572 VLSSPELL
-580 VLDGETA
+580 VLDGQTA
-587 RLQVGQLVPYLASSS
+587 RLQVGQLVPYLTSSS
-602 QSTVANSA
+602 QSTVANSE

-629 ISEGGRVTLDIS
+629 VSEGGLVTLDVS
-641 QQVSAVDTSVS
+641 QQVSSVDTSVD
-652 TSTTGISS
+652 TTTTGISS
-660 PTFSEQDVSSRVTVQ
+660 PTFSQQEVTSKVTVQ

-704 LIGLL
+704 LLGFL

-722 LILITPHVQYDENDA
+722 LILITPHVEYDARDA

-747 LQDAATVPGELNS
+747 LQDAAAVPGELNG
-760 LQSPGSDDPNS
+760 LQSPGSDDPNAT
-771 VVRRQLRL
+771 VRRQLRL